1 MVSLALIR
9 RTVILFSLLTMIASP
24 LYAQDWMYTT
34 RPGDNLWDLSKKYL
48 ASMSYWR
55 KLQALNN
62 IENPREMPPGTQLR
76 FPIAWLKVQPV
87 SVRVLEVSGTVVV
100 VSGGSGLTRE
110 LSAGSFLYV
119 DDEVRTEGNSSVV
132 LSFAD
137 GSQLLLQSDSQ
148 LRLDMIRAYGDTGM
162 VDSRVRLN
170 HGRVDTQIVPTKGPE
185 GRFEVHTPSALSAV
199 RGTAFRMSSDLSKQ
213 TSMTEVIIGRVDVSA
228 EGQTQVVPAGFGT
241 VIKAGEPPLA
251 PKPLLSPPDLS
262 DLSKEFHQQP
272 VEFQWPEL
280 KGALGYRVQ
289 LAPND
294 QFMSLLKEVSLTTS
308 QFTMND
314 LLNGHYALRIRG
326 FDEFNLG
333 GKDAIHRFT
342 VDIRPDPPQLLEPL
356 SQASVFV
363 GEEVFRWS
371 SGERHNFYHFQ
382 LADNAEFKSPIIDLV
397 DYVGNAYNDAEALA
411 PGQYYWR
418 VAAAEHTGKYGVFS
432 PPQSVGLRAPLS
444 SPQLETPLLDDQQLV
459 FRWQSSP
466 YAQAYEYELAHDADF
481 EQIVK
486 VANVSETQLILPR
499 PSSGQYYF
507 RVRPIAM
514 NGDLGP
520 YSVTRSVE
528 VLNTNKWPPII
539 SIMITFIFYLL

>member
-251 PKPLLSPPDLS
+251 PKPLLPPPDLS
-262 DLSKEFHQQP
+262 DLSKVFHQQP

-294 QFMSLLKEVSLTTS
+294 QFMSLLKEVSLTTH
-308 QFTMND
+308 QFVMND